1 MGSLSRNKQQEA
13 AMNIIYQALLY
24 AQIGE
29 QLDLEQLISSNL
41 GVPFSEV
48 DIYLKQVCV
57 SALLHKDEAIEAFSA
72 NMDTWKFSRLSLLM
86 RAILL
91 MSYAHFY
98 YIKDVDKKVV
108 INVAVVLAKKYLNET
123 DYKFVN
129 AILEKTLHV

>member
-1 MGSLSRNKQQEA
+1 MGTLSRNKQQEV
-13 AMNIIYQALLY
+13 AMNIIYQALMYLE
-24 AQIGE
+24 IGE
-29 QLDLEQLISSNL
+29 ELDIEQLISNNL
-41 GVPFSEV
+41 GVPFKDA
-48 DIYLKQVCV
+48 DIYLKHICV
-57 SALLHKDEAIEAFSA
+57 SAILHKEEAIEAFSN

-108 INVAVVLAKKYLNET
+108 INVAVVLSKKYLNET